1 MTVSLVVVVYEL
13 TGGLSYIVPL
23 MLATMFSKWA
33 GDAFGHE
40 GIYDGHIRLNK
51 YPYLE
56 DKEEFTHTTLG
67 RLNQEK
73 VFPLHCLLIYKR

>member
-1 MTVSLVVVVYEL
+1 MTVSLVVIVYEL
-13 TGGLSYIVPL
+13 TGDLAYIVPL

-40 GIYDGHIRLNK
+40 KIYDGHNRLNG

-56 DKEEFTHTTLG
+56 DKHESTHATLG
-67 RLNQEK
+67 AHK
-73 VFPLHCLLIYKR
+73 PF